1 MKTIYLLLVCL
12 MAVGEINAQELAM
25 RNEPAKNVDDTKEE
39 QTAKESA
46 AFCFQLHGIDLCHM
60 DLEEYPKHFLGDSV
74 ARKKQAFLSVYVQRP
89 VATLGFSS
97 NDIDIYKPSIYNAVS
112 KVENYLKKAV
122 RKQEITNIE
131 ASAYLAKC
139 LDVAYLAYY
148 EENTDAL
155 EKALKKAKTPQELL
169 QIFQSVAI
177 EE

>member
-25 RNEPAKNVDDTKEE
+25 RNEPAKNVNDTKEE

-112 KVENYLKKAV
+112 KVENYLV
-122 RKQEITNIE
+122 
-131 ASAYLAKC
+131 
-139 LDVAYLAYY
+139 V
-148 EENTDAL
+148 
-155 EKALKKAKTPQELL
+155 P
-169 QIFQSVAI
+169 
-177 EE
+177 